1 MGITATHL
9 RDESASSA
17 STTVSRSTLPK
28 LHAAMEFIEGNF
40 KRSPNL
46 DEIAQAAG
54 LSPFHLHRQFSKH
67 FGKTIKQAVT
77 ELQMEEVK
85 RLLTNGARLRE
96 AAAAAGFAHQWH
108 LSMRFKQINGVP
120 PRTWLRQVRE
130 TQLQNAN

>member
-1 MGITATHL
+1 MLTTTQSSEDPTTSAT
-9 RDESASSA
+9 
-17 STTVSRSTLPK
+17 TTVSRSTLPK
-28 LHAAMEFIEGNF
+28 VQAAMEFIETNF
-40 KRSPNL
+40 KHSPNL
-46 DEIAQAAG
+46 DEIAHAAG

-85 RLLTNGARLRE
+85 RLLTSGARLRE

-130 TQLQNAN
+130 TQLQDAN